1 VVNVEGIEE
10 EESHVGVVHRTAQ
23 SVQEDGQPDTER
35 RPGGLSP
42 FAAASQHLSVIAHI
56 NNALRKEDC
65 IVTNHQKEMVNL
77 LLFCLHLPE
86 VQADGSK
93 GSNKFD
99 EYGEDVACPDKELE
113 HIKDCKDTCQ
123 RQHRWHQVN
132 FTVVVLGDHTI
143 ASPSTRP
150 TKDACVLCRLDQ
162 VHGNI
167 AGHLCALPGQLI

>member
-1 VVNVEGIEE
+1 MVLIEGIEE
-10 EESHVGVVHRTAQ
+10 EESHVGVVHWTAQ

-35 RPGGLSP
+35 RPGGLTP
-42 FAAASQHLSVIAHI
+42 FASASQHGPVVAHI

-86 VQADGSK
+86 VQAHGSK

-113 HIKDCKDTCQ
+113 DIEHEEDTGESE
-123 RQHRWHQVN
+123 HRWHQVN
-132 FTVVVLGDHTI
+132 FTEVVLGDDTS
-143 ASPSTRP
+143 ASP
-150 TKDACVLCRLDQ
+150 
-162 VHGNI
+162 
-167 AGHLCALPGQLI
+167 

>member
-10 EESHVGVVHRTAQ
+10 EESHVGVVHWAGE

-42 FAAASQHLSVIAHI
+42 FGAASQHLSVIAHI
-56 NNALRKEDC
+56 NNTLRKEDR

-86 VQADGSK
+86 VQQDGSK

-99 EYGEDVACPDKELE
+99 EYGEDVCCPDKELE
-113 HIKDCKDTCQ
+113 DIKDCKDTCESKD
-123 RQHRWHQVN
+123 RWHQVN
-132 FTVVVLGDHTI
+132 FTVVVLRDHTI
-143 ASPSTRP
+143 ASP
-150 TKDACVLCRLDQ
+150 
-162 VHGNI
+162 
-167 AGHLCALPGQLI
+167 